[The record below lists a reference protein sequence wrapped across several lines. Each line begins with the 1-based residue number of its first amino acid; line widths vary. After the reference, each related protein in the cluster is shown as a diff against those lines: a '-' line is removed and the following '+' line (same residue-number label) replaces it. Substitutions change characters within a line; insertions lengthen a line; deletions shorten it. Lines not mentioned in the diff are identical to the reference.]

1 MLEIEGLMLLVEKR
15 ADRKGDC
22 MSLVRTKGIDISSL
36 NGDVN
41 LRNIKESG
49 YDFAMIRCGFG
60 SDSSYQDD
68 KQFEANVQKC
78 ESLGI
83 PWGAYLYSYA
93 LNTSDAISEAKHV
106 IRLLKGKKPTLPIA
120 FDMEDADGYKKNNGM
135 PSNSTLVSI
144 CKTFLSEIKKAGYY
158 PMLYASL
165 SWLNNQLNDSSL
177 LNSYD
182 VWVAQ
187 WNSECNYLKPY
198 GMWQYGGETN
208 FIESNSITGIGVVD
222 KNYCYKDYPTIIKS
236 GGYNNWSKSVKKNLS
251 IEVLAFQVL
260 NGEWGNNDARK
271 KAITEAGYDYSKVQA
286 RVNEIVESW
295 NKPTLDKI
303 GYKLL
308 DSNIAILAVKEMLL
322 YAKKLGIITQGM
334 SEDKV
339 FGDGT
344 LIAVNEILKKGNYN
358 QNGIIGDNFIKYLS
372 KLINE
377 KLTK

>member
-15 ADRKGDC
+15 ADRKGDY

-41 LRNIKESG
+41 LRNLKESG

-106 IRLLKGKKPTLPIA
+106 IRLLKGKKPILPIA

-208 FIESNSITGIGVVD
+208 FIESNSIAGIGVVD

-236 GGYNNWSKSVKKNLS
+236 GGYNNWPKSVKKNLS

-271 KAITEAGYDYSKVQA
+271 KAITEAGYDYNKVQA

-295 NKPTLDKI
+295 NKPTLDKT

-344 LIAVNEILKKGNYN
+344 LIAVNELLKKGNYN

>member
-15 ADRKGDC
+15 ADRKGDY

-41 LRNIKESG
+41 LRNLKESG

-93 LNTSDAISEAKHV
+93 LNTSDAVSEAKHV
-106 IRLLKGKKPTLPIA
+106 IRLLKGKKPILPIA

-208 FIESNSITGIGVVD
+208 FIESNSIAGIGVVD
-222 KNYCYKDYPTIIKS
+222 KNYCYKDYPSIIKS

-295 NKPTLDKI
+295 NKPTLDKA

-377 KLTK
+377 KLNK

>member
-1 MLEIEGLMLLVEKR
+1 MLEIEDLMLLVEKR
-15 ADRKGDC
+15 ADRKGDY

-41 LRNIKESG
+41 LRNLKESG

-93 LNTSDAISEAKHV
+93 LNTSDAVSEAKHA

-208 FIESNSITGIGVVD
+208 FIESNSIAGIGVVD

-236 GGYNNWSKSVKKNLS
+236 GGYNNWPKSVKKNLS

-271 KAITEAGYDYSKVQA
+271 KAITEAGYDYNKVQA

-295 NKPTLDKI
+295 NKPTLDKT

-377 KLTK
+377 KLNK

>member
-15 ADRKGDC
+15 ADRKGDY

-41 LRNIKESG
+41 LRNLKESG

-106 IRLLKGKKPTLPIA
+106 IRLLKGKKPALPIA

-144 CKTFLSEIKKAGYY
+144 CKTFLSEIKKVGYY

-208 FIESNSITGIGVVD
+208 FIESNSIAGIGVVD

-236 GGYNNWSKSVKKNLS
+236 GGYNNWPKSVKKNLS

-271 KAITEAGYDYSKVQA
+271 KAINEAGYDYNKVQA

-295 NKPTLDKI
+295 NKPTLDKA

-344 LIAVNEILKKGNYN
+344 LIAVNQILKKGNYN

-377 KLTK
+377 KLNK

>member
-1 MLEIEGLMLLVEKR
+1 MLEIEDLMLLVEKR
-15 ADRKGDC
+15 ADRKGDY

-41 LRNIKESG
+41 LRNLKESG

-93 LNTSDAISEAKHV
+93 LNTSDAIDEAKHV

-120 FDMEDADGYKKNNGM
+120 FDMEDADGWKKSHGM
-135 PSNSTLVSI
+135 PSDSMLVSI

-208 FIESNSITGIGVVD
+208 FIESNSIAGIGVVD

-236 GGYNNWSKSVKKNLS
+236 GGYNNWPKSVKKNLS

-271 KAITEAGYDYSKVQA
+271 KAITEAGYDYSKVQT

-295 NKPTLDKI
+295 NKPTLDKT

-322 YAKKLGIITQGM
+322 YARKLGIITQGM

>member
-1 MLEIEGLMLLVEKR
+1 MLLVEKR
-15 ADRKGDC
+15 ADRKGDY

-41 LRNIKESG
+41 LRNLKESG

-60 SDSSYQDD
+60 SDSIYQDD

-93 LNTSDAISEAKHV
+93 LNTSDAIDEAKHA

-222 KNYCYKDYPTIIKS
+222 KNYCYKDYPQIIKS
-236 GGYNNWSKSVKKNLS
+236 GGYNNWPKSVKKNLS

-271 KAITEAGYDYSKVQA
+271 KAITEAGYDYSKVQT

-295 NKPTLDKI
+295 NRPTLDKT

>member
-1 MLEIEGLMLLVEKR
+1 MLEIEDLMLLVEKR
-15 ADRKGDC
+15 ADRKGDY
-22 MSLVRTKGIDISSL
+22 MSLVKSKGIDISSL

-41 LRNIKESG
+41 LRNLKESG

-93 LNTSDAISEAKHV
+93 LNTSDAISEAKHA

-187 WNSECNYLKPY
+187 WSSECNYLKPY

-208 FIESNSITGIGVVD
+208 FIESNSIAGIGVVD
-222 KNYCYKDYPTIIKS
+222 KNYCYKDYPSIIKS
-236 GGYNNWSKSVKKNLS
+236 GGYNNWPKSVKKNLS

-260 NGEWGNNDARK
+260 NGEWGNNDTRK
-271 KAITEAGYDYSKVQA
+271 KAITEAGYDYNKVQA

-295 NKPTLDKI
+295 NKPTLDKT

>member
-1 MLEIEGLMLLVEKR
+1 MLLVEKR
-15 ADRKGDC
+15 ADRKGDY

-41 LRNIKESG
+41 LRNLKESG

-135 PSNSTLVSI
+135 PLNSTLVSI

-208 FIESNSITGIGVVD
+208 FIESNSIAGIGVVD

-236 GGYNNWSKSVKKNLS
+236 GGYNNWPKSVKKNLS

-271 KAITEAGYDYSKVQA
+271 KAITEAGYDYNKVQA

-295 NKPTLDKI
+295 NKPTLDKT

-344 LIAVNEILKKGNYN
+344 LIAVNELLKKGNYN